1 MRNFSAGM
9 IVALA
14 VAGCV
19 PRSDQGM
26 NTSSD
31 RQSLDSARQA
41 LVEGEAGTSLAIA
54 HGVLASQPNNVAA
67 LAQAG
72 DAEMQ
77 MGDRLNA
84 EADYKHALAIAPHD
98 VKARL
103 GLAKMLLRDDLHG
116 AEVAF
121 RAILADAP
129 HNPVVL
135 NDLGYALDLQDRHT
149 EAQAFY
155 VEALASDPNRL
166 SVRVNLA
173 LSLALSGQ
181 APRAEAMLRDLAQ
194 TAGATS
200 KVRLDLALAQ
210 VMAGHENDAALTMST
225 ELSPDDAKQALL
237 GMKELKPVGKV
248 TVTESSTPK

>member
-1 MRNFSAGM
+1 MRTLSAG
-9 IVALA
+9 ILVALA
-14 VAGCV
+14 IAGCT
-19 PRSDQGM
+19 RTEQGM
-26 NTSSD
+26 DHSAD
-31 RQSLDSARQA
+31 RQSLDSAQAA
-41 LVEGEAGTSLAIA
+41 LVDGEAGTSLAIA
-54 HGVLASQPNNVAA
+54 RGILSSQPRNPAA

-84 EADYKHALAIAPHD
+84 EADYRRALAVSPHD

-103 GLAKMLLRDDLHG
+103 GMAKMMLRDDLHG
-116 AEVAF
+116 AEMAF

-129 HNPVVL
+129 HNPIVL
-135 NDLGYALDLQDRHT
+135 NDLGYALDLQDRHK
-149 EAQAFY
+149 EAQTYY

-210 VMAGHENDAALTMST
+210 VMAGHDNEAAATMST

-237 GMKELKPVGKV
+237 GMKELKPVGTV
-248 TVTESSTPK
+248 TVEESSSPK

>member
-1 MRNFSAGM
+1 MRNFSAGV

-14 VAGCV
+14 VSGCV
-19 PRSDQGM
+19 PRTDQGM
-26 NTSSD
+26 NNSAD
-31 RQSLDSARQA
+31 RQSLETARAA
-41 LVEGEAGTSLAIA
+41 LVDGEAGTSLAIA

-67 LAQAG
+67 LSQAG

-84 EADYKHALAIAPHD
+84 EADYKRALAISPHD
-98 VKARL
+98 VRARL

-116 AEVAF
+116 AELAF
-121 RAILADAP
+121 RAILADSP

-135 NDLGYALDLQDRHT
+135 NDLGYVLDLQERHA
-149 EAQAFY
+149 EAQSFY

-181 APRAEAMLRDLAQ
+181 APRAESMLRDLAQ

-210 VMAGHENDAALTMST
+210 VIAGHEKDAALTMST
-225 ELSPDDAKQALL
+225 ELSPDDAKQALQ
-237 GMKELKPVGKV
+237 GMEEFRPA
-248 TVTESSTPK
+248 TPAK

>member
-1 MRNFSAGM
+1 MRKLSAGM

-14 VAGCV
+14 LAGCV

-26 NTSSD
+26 NTSAD
-31 RQSLDSARQA
+31 RQSLDTAREA

-84 EADYKHALAIAPHD
+84 EADYKRALSIAPHD

-116 AEVAF
+116 AELAF

-135 NDLGYALDLQDRHT
+135 NDLGYVLDMQERHK
-149 EAQAFY
+149 EAQAMY

-210 VMAGHENDAALTMST
+210 VIAGHDSEAAQTMST
-225 ELSPDDAKQALL
+225 ELSPDDAKQALA
-237 GMKELKPVGKV
+237 GMAQFKTTSPTSK
-248 TVTESSTPK
+248 